1 MSLQELEKTQA
12 TAAQNASLET
22 QNSEINLTAP
32 GKLRVI
38 KRNGKVVPFEEDKIK
53 VAITKAFLANESGN
67 AAASERIHIKVEDIT
82 SDVMEIFD
90 RRMPS
95 GGTIHIEEI
104 QDQVELQLMRN
115 EEYTVARKYIF
126 IVRKEH
132 KKEVKMY
139 QKLQLKL
146 VRTTRPLKY

>member
-115 EEYTVARKYIF
+115 EEYTVARKYILY
-126 IVRKEH
+126 RE
-132 KKEVKMY
+132 
-139 QKLQLKL
+139 
-146 VRTTRPLKY
+146 

>member
-67 AAASERIHIKVEDIT
+67 AAASEGIHIKVEDIT

-115 EEYTVARKYIF
+115 EEYTLQKVHSL

-132 KKEVKMY
+132 KKEVKML
-139 QKLQLKL
+139 QKLKLKQ
-146 VRTTRPLKY
+146 VKTTRPSK